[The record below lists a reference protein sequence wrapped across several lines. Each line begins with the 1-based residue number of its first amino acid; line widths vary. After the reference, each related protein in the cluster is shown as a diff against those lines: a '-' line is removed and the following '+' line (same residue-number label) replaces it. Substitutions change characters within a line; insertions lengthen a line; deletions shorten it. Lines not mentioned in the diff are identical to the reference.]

1 MTYATPPPVW
11 KFSRAKIIPPMSQI
25 APCAAA
31 VGLNDAIR
39 CSRLR
44 RASGVL
50 LALSGIGLLLAAALP
65 LREDAAGNTYDPGG
79 HFVTGVTF
87 FLCSALA
94 LVVLSVRMRGDP
106 NWRGLANCTLGGGCV
121 ALSCFVVLGWFA
133 IPDHAPLHAY
143 AGLLQRATILV
154 VTFPVSVTM
163 GVWLLRLSHRPHSP
177 TAISGHARFGA

>member
-1 MTYATPPPVW
+1 
-11 KFSRAKIIPPMSQI
+11 
-25 APCAAA
+25 
-31 VGLNDAIR
+31 
-39 CSRLR
+39 
-44 RASGVL
+44 